1 MKGAKISSDNFS
13 LKEPLIHRVSSF
25 LHSFPRCPLRTR
37 PWARYSGIETNQT
50 ASLLARE
57 SHVQIITNPTAT
69 VKHNAFWTEQRGS
82 FSIVGSGWMLSHE
95 ALFKALGPGLEGR
108 QGGGWGGGR
117 KHDNQK
123 EKHLKRAKTDPNRF
137 SEKLLVV
144 WLGSSVSDAT
154 RSADKAQIQ
163 RYVGLGSH

>member
-1 MKGAKISSDNFS
+1 MRPFS
-13 LKEPLIHRVSSF
+13 KHLDQVLK
-25 LHSFPRCPLRTR
+25 
-37 PWARYSGIETNQT
+37 AD
-50 ASLLARE
+50 
-57 SHVQIITNPTAT
+57 
-69 VKHNAFWTEQRGS
+69 
-82 FSIVGSGWMLSHE
+82 
-95 ALFKALGPGLEGR
+95 KA
-108 QGGGWGGGR
+108 GGGGGGR

>member
-1 MKGAKISSDNFS
+1 MRPFS
-13 LKEPLIHRVSSF
+13 KHLDQVLK
-25 LHSFPRCPLRTR
+25 
-37 PWARYSGIETNQT
+37 AD
-50 ASLLARE
+50 
-57 SHVQIITNPTAT
+57 
-69 VKHNAFWTEQRGS
+69 
-82 FSIVGSGWMLSHE
+82 
-95 ALFKALGPGLEGR
+95 KA
-108 QGGGWGGGR
+108 GGWGGR

-144 WLGSSVSDAT
+144 WPRSIVSDAT